1 MNRWVVITLALM
13 AAVVVGR
20 HLHRFGP
27 PGSGD
32 DPAPALVRDPLGV
45 QVAHAEPLPAVESGA
60 REAVQEGGAL
70 GVPVDPGESQAG
82 ASEPDVAPTDAT
94 AETRR
99 QRVPLNPEPPL
110 PARDRP
116 RPARTQGPLTNLDP
130 HQMLFEPGEKPSEPA
145 VRKRRA
151 PPERRREVAAPSGPL
166 TDVDP
171 RQMLF
176 EPGEPAP
183 RNVPPRER
191 PSIESV
197 PDAPEAVPD
206 AASEAA
212 PDAAIEPSTDAQTKA
227 RIMKRLLRV
236 LELAGEKP

>member
-13 AAVVVGR
+13 ASVVVGR

-27 PGSGD
+27 PGSGGD
-32 DPAPALVRDPLGV
+32 TAPAVVRDPLGV

-60 REAVQEGGAL
+60 QEVVQDGGAL
-70 GVPVDPGESQAG
+70 GVPADVRETEAG
-82 ASEPDVAPTDAT
+82 ASEPDAAPPDAA

-110 PARDRP
+110 PAPDRP
-116 RPARTQGPLTNLDP
+116 RPSPPQGPLTSLDP
-130 HQMLFEPGEKPSEPA
+130 HQMLFEPGEKPAAPA

-151 PPERRREVAAPSGPL
+151 AAAPSGPL

-176 EPGEPAP
+176 EPGERAPKDLPSERRRAEPAM
-183 RNVPPRER
+183 
-191 PSIESV
+191 
-197 PDAPEAVPD
+197 DAPAAAPD
-206 AASEAA
+206 AASEV
-212 PDAAIEPSTDAQTKA
+212 PSDASIEPSTDAQTKA

-236 LELAGEKP
+236 MELAGEKP